1 MLAAASRLPSPSSRD
16 PEVILT
22 LRRSPRPYSSRAL
35 RRAAVAVQDCGWKGG
50 KGGGRKRGAEGI
62 WVKKGAGGG
71 GGGEMD
77 AQKRQGEGLGGGY
90 LS

>member
-22 LRRSPRPYSSRAL
+22 LRRSPRPYSRAL

-50 KGGGRKRGAEGI
+50 KGGGRKRGAEGTG
-62 WVKKGAGGG
+62 VKGGG
-71 GGGEMD
+71 GKWMHKNGREKD
-77 AQKRQGEGLGGGY
+77 WVEGT
-90 LS
+90 